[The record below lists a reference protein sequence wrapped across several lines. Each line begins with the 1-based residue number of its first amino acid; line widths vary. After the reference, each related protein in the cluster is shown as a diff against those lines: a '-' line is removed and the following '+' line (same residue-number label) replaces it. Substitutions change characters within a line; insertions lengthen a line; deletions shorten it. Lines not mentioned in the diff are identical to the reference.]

1 MLSLSDE
8 QQLVVSALEQLAEQE
23 FADDAFTWNGEQPTK
38 NVKLLAKQGF
48 LGINIAEEYGG
59 GGMSE
64 FEAMLSI
71 EAVGR
76 VCPDTAEYL
85 YNQQMVAPR
94 AIEMFGSEAVKD
106 KYLPGVT
113 AGTDSIAVA
122 ISEPEAGSDV
132 GSMHTHVEERDGQL
146 ILNGEKIWVSHIED
160 ATAAVV
166 WVKYDDGLGS
176 LVLDF
181 DWDGIEVAQH
191 YTNMADHVQTQFY
204 MEDVV
209 VPEEH
214 VLTRGKDGF
223 KNQLKALNWERLGS
237 STLSNAIARCAID
250 HALEYAQQREQFGQP
265 IGDFQGIEWKLADM
279 VKELEGSRALTY
291 RAAVNAHERGR
302 IPDRL
307 DASLAKLTS
316 GEMVESVV
324 SEALQIHGANGYQ
337 KEHPLEYLYRL
348 ARGRRLAAGTDE
360 IQKNTIASVLKKDGL
375 PSLT

>member
-1 MLSLSDE
+1 MLALSDE
-8 QQLVVSALEQLAEQE
+8 QQMVVSSLEQLAEQE
-23 FADDAFTWNGEQPTK
+23 FADKAFTWEGEPPME
-38 NVKLLAKQGF
+38 NVELLAEQGF

-64 FEAMLSI
+64 FEAMLTI

-94 AIEMFGSEAVKD
+94 AIEMFGSEAVKER
-106 KYLPGVT
+106 YLPGVT
-113 AGTDSIAVA
+113 AGETSVAVA

-132 GSMHTHVEERDGQL
+132 GSMSTTVEERDGEL
-146 ILNGEKIWVSHIED
+146 VLNGEKIWVSHVEQAD
-160 ATAAVV
+160 AAVV
-166 WVKYDDGLGS
+166 WAKFPEGLGS
-176 LVLDF
+176 LVLDL
-181 DWDGIEVAQH
+181 DDDGVEIAQH

-204 MEDVV
+204 MEDIV
-209 VPEEH
+209 VPEEN
-214 VLTRGKDGF
+214 VLTRGKEGF
-223 KNQLKALNWERLGS
+223 KDQLKALNWERLGS
-237 STLSNAIARCAID
+237 ATLSNAIAGCAID

-279 VKELEGSRALTY
+279 VKQLEGSRALTY
-291 RAAVNAHERGR
+291 RAAVNAHEQGR

-307 DASLAKLTS
+307 DASIAKLTS
-316 GEMVESVV
+316 GEMVEDVV

-337 KEHPLEYLYRL
+337 REHPLEYLYRV

-360 IQKNTIASVLKKDGL
+360 IQKNTIASVLKSDGL